1 MGVIRR
7 IVKRISCPHFI
18 WHRVS
23 SFEVGSFR
31 RVIIECNL
39 CGKRKIID
47 QLREFEIL
55 EYES

>member
-1 MGVIRR
+1 MGAMRR
-7 IVKRISCPHFI
+7 IIKRISCPHFM

-39 CGKRKIID
+39 CGKRKTID

-55 EYES
+55 E

>member
-1 MGVIRR
+1 MGVRRR
-7 IVKRISCPHFI
+7 IIKRISCPHFM

-23 SFEVGSFR
+23 SFEAGSFG
-31 RVIIECNL
+31 RVIIECDF

-55 EYES
+55 E